1 MNDREFAI
9 AEAAVCS
16 HRQGAPVMNKQT
28 RIALHL
34 ARVMGKPNPVAHD
47 YPDFVSCQTNP
58 EAIKAD
64 ERGSYG
70 WQPHRDLSQWA
81 ECVIWAAMNGCW
93 PDVMATRVSYD
104 AIESGWIGYVPHD
117 GTTEGI
123 QDATLEAIAR
133 ATGWEESK

>member
-1 MNDREFAI
+1 MSRKI
-9 AEAAVCS
+9 S
-16 HRQGAPVMNKQT
+16 
-28 RIALHL
+28 IALHL

-81 ECVIWAAMNGCW
+81 ECVLWAAGNGLEPLIMRTTASAW
-93 PDVMATRVSYD
+93 SD
-104 AIESGWIGYVPHD
+104 AEMKEISVDSVAAGD
-117 GTTEGI
+117 I
-123 QDATLEAIAR
+123 QAATLEAIAR
-133 ATGWEESK
+133 ATGWEEEK

>member
-1 MNDREFAI
+1 MN
-9 AEAAVCS
+9 
-16 HRQGAPVMNKQT
+16 RQT
-28 RIALHL
+28 SIALHL

-81 ECVIWAAMNGCW
+81 ECVLWAAMNGLCPMSDSVSCW
-93 PDVMATRVSYD
+93 TAKDHKYTI
-104 AIESGWIGYVPHD
+104 IEVCDNTQSS
-117 GTTEGI
+117 I
-123 QDATLEAIAR
+123 QAATLEAIAR